1 LTIRFQASEQK
12 EVLVKH
18 SRLGLTLVEVLIA
31 VTVLAVGL
39 LAVTGSSAMV
49 TRMIGRGKV
58 ETEAALHAARRMEL
72 LRAAAASTTP
82 RCLATGFKS
91 GGPVLS
97 GTLTES
103 WSVSPTGPL
112 RQVRV
117 TVGYLTVHGV
127 RSAVLETAIA
137 C

>member
-1 LTIRFQASEQK
+1 
-12 EVLVKH
+12 VKR
-18 SRLGLTLVEVLIA
+18 SRRGLTLVEVLIA
-31 VTVLAVGL
+31 VVVLAVGL

-72 LRAAAASTTP
+72 LRAAAASTSP
-82 RCLATGFKS
+82 RCLANGFKS

-97 GTLTES
+97 GGLTES
-103 WSVSPTGPL
+103 WSVSPAGPL

-117 TVGYLTVHGV
+117 TMGYLTVHGV

>member
-1 LTIRFQASEQK
+1 MKR
-12 EVLVKH
+12 
-18 SRLGLTLVEVLIA
+18 SRPGLTLVEVLVA
-31 VTVLAVGL
+31 VAVLAIGL

-82 RCLATGFKS
+82 RCLASGFQS

-97 GTLTES
+97 GALTET
-103 WSVSPTGPL
+103 WTVTPAGAL

-117 TVGYLTVHGV
+117 SVGYLTVHGV
-127 RSAVLETAIA
+127 RSAVLETRIA